1 MKSRVIAFLLSLV
14 MAFSLLP
21 TVALADNTGD
31 PNIEGGG
38 GNTGDS
44 LSRAN
49 IWYDHVYLRNPPIN
63 DTTPGIG
70 GECGIRIS
78 VVTANGY
85 ATKATFDWSNF
96 PYNNPSSALAGK
108 YQPLLSLAPD
118 QLQTTNARWFSC
130 NGRPANKLDYILKG
144 SSLTLGSTVYSV
156 GTPPIEMPVI
166 IKTNGAPNI
175 AAIRDYFTDTTVLKA
190 VAQQA
195 GLLKIVDGKE
205 DISEL
210 TGGKYK
216 LLLEPVLYFV
226 YHGFPYAATATEAA
240 MLNELLGVDPDGHG
254 LRYYLGKVTHMQL
267 PLAMYLERDDSTITA
282 LRRYPG
288 TIPQG
293 VKLTTDAIVPYMGVG
308 VISFGGYTIKVRLNG
323 EIVPELTTVK
333 EGSIGDVIKKEDV
346 DTSMVDPEWEIVDI
360 ENVPLEITEDP
371 AHNIIIID
379 CKTDEGLLADVTIN
393 YYLDGKYHSSENFSA
408 EVGTT
413 ITKDNVPMKGF
424 PGYELDHIDGCPL
437 VVETEGNVIN
447 VYLKSQGA
455 PELSSMA
462 KLYKDEY
469 RTQVTKMKSGYGVY
483 GLFAVDIDEY
493 VKARSYPSWSV
504 PGSCSAISM
513 PPTPLAVK
521 TYINIDVT
529 ATATFYQV
537 STLKDNKTT
546 GQKITV
552 PMKLH
557 HKDGNTWYFCFPN
570 NALSVDKLAKAYIPV
585 AWKDGTDW
593 TVQFD
598 SKITWDEY
606 WWRTGTATYKHG
618 HEPKTKNGKSWSHTV
633 TYHPLFEGRK
643 DGGTT
648 TTASAAIRIIGNM
661 YEDDF
666 TGDRH

>member
-14 MAFSLLP
+14 MALSLFP

-38 GNTGDS
+38 GNTSDS

-108 YQPLLSLAPD
+108 YQPLFSLAPD
-118 QLQTTNARWFSC
+118 QLKGTFIRWYSC
-130 NGRPANKLDYILKG
+130 NGRPANKLDYILYGK
-144 SSLTLGSTVYSV
+144 SLSPGFTTYSV
-156 GTPPIEMPVI
+156 GAPPIEMPVI
-166 IKTNGAPNI
+166 IKTSGAPNI
-175 AAIRDYFTDTTVLKA
+175 AEIRDYFTNNEVLKEIA
-190 VAQQA
+190 RQA
-195 GLLKIVDGKE
+195 GLLKVVDGRE
-205 DISEL
+205 DFSEL

-267 PLAMYLERDDSTITA
+267 PLAMYLERDDATITA

-293 VKLTTDAIVPYMGVG
+293 VKLTTDVIVPYMGVG

-413 ITKDNVPMKGF
+413 ITKDNIPMKGF
-424 PGYELDHIDGCPL
+424 PGYVLDHIDGCPL

-483 GLFAVDIDEY
+483 GLFAVDIDDY
-493 VKARSYPSWSV
+493 VTATSTPYWS
-504 PGSCSAISM
+504 SAGNCYYQ
-513 PPTPLAVK
+513 THYK
-521 TYINIDVT
+521 TVNTYTDIKVT
-529 ATATFYQV
+529 ATATFTQV

-552 PMKLH
+552 NLIEH
-557 HKDGNTWYFCFPN
+557 HRDGNTIYFCFPK
-570 NALSVDKLAKAYIPV
+570 NALSVDKLNKAYIPV

-593 TVQFD
+593 TVQFR
-598 SKITWDEY
+598 SKITWKKYEWETKTQVTRHSHGSKKNRWTHTMY
-606 WWRTGTATYKHG
+606 YSQLSEWR
-618 HEPKTKNGKSWSHTV
+618 E
-633 TYHPLFEGRK
+633 